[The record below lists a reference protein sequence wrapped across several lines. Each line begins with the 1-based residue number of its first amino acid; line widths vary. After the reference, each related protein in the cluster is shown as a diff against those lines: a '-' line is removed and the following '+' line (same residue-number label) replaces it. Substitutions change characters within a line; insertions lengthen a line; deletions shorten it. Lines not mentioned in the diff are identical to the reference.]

1 MFDMMKR
8 WCEVTTLVMLMIAC
22 GTWPTA
28 ALAGGQGEG
37 GEQQP
42 RVIEIT
48 AARFEFT
55 PSEIEVSVGE
65 SVRLLIRSTDVEHG
79 FGIPTLGIRVQIA
92 PGGDPVAVDFVA
104 VEPGGIGLPA
114 RSSAARGT
122 AG

>member
-1 MFDMMKR
+1 M
-8 WCEVTTLVMLMIAC
+8 
-22 GTWPTA
+22 
-28 ALAGGQGEG
+28 
-37 GEQQP
+37 
-42 RVIEIT
+42 IEIT

-104 VEPGGIGLPA
+104 VEPGRHRFACTVFCG
-114 RSSAARGT
+114 
-122 AG
+122 AGHFCGASG